1 MRKNYW
7 TGRKEKTLEFRFGSY
22 ELKIRYFADSNKA
35 QVTMYN
41 IARFR
46 FPLIW
51 STCLTDE
58 QANAAAALFQSIGYF
73 DMPESV
79 TDYA

>member
-1 MRKNYW
+1 MKKNYW
-7 TGRKEKTLEFRFGSY
+7 TGRKGKTLAYRFGTH

-35 QVTMYN
+35 QVTMYD
-41 IARFR
+41 ISLFR
-46 FPLIW
+46 FPLLW

-58 QANAAAALFQSIGYF
+58 QANAAATLFQSIGYF

-79 TDYA
+79 TA